1 MEIVDRVKNVLLQ
14 PKTEWAAIEPEQ
26 TDPRTLYTRYIAIVA
41 IIPAAVSLIAMA
53 LFVGPFGVR
62 VGLGAALASAVV
74 QYVLSLVMV
83 FVLAFIA
90 DILAPS
96 FDGHRNLNQA
106 LKLTA
111 YAMTPVW
118 VAGVFII
125 VPRVG
130 WLLSFLGIVY
140 SLYLFFLGTPL
151 LMKVPGQKAIG
162 YTVVV
167 VMAAI
172 IVSIAIGMIGASI
185 LRAGPAG
192 VIGGIPRF

>member
-1 MEIVDRVKNVLLQ
+1 MKIVERVKNVLLQ

-26 TDPRTLYTRYIAIVA
+26 TDLKTLYTRYIAIVA
-41 IIPAAVSLIAMA
+41 VIPAAVSLVAMA
-53 LFVGPFGVR
+53 AFVGPFGVR

-90 DILAPS
+90 DTLAPS
-96 FDGHRNLNQA
+96 FDGRRNLNQA

-111 YAMTPVW
+111 YAMTAVW
-118 VAGVFII
+118 VAGVFVI
-125 VPRVG
+125 VPGIG
-130 WLLSFLGIVY
+130 WLLSFIGIVY

-151 LMKVPGQKAIG
+151 LMKVPEQKAIG

-172 IVSIAIGMIGASI
+172 IVSIAIGMISASI
-185 LRAGPAG
+185 LRVGPAG
-192 VIGGIPRF
+192 MIGGIPRF

>member
-1 MEIVDRVKNVLLQ
+1 MKIVDRVKNVLLQ

-26 TDPRTLYTRYIAIVA
+26 TDPRKLYTRYIAVVA
-41 IIPAAVSLIAMA
+41 IIPAVVSLIAMA
-53 LFVGPFGVR
+53 VFVGPFGVR

-74 QYVLSLVMV
+74 QYALSLVMV

-96 FDGHRNLNQA
+96 FDGRRNLNQA

-111 YAMTPVW
+111 YAMTAVW
-118 VAGVFII
+118 VTGVFVI
-125 VPRVG
+125 VPGVG

-140 SLYLFFLGTPL
+140 SLYLFFLGTPV
-151 LMKVPGQKAIG
+151 LMKVPEQKAIG

-172 IVSIAIGMIGASI
+172 IVSITIGMISASI
-185 LRAGPAG
+185 LRMGPASM
-192 VIGGIPRF
+192 VGGIPRF